1 MERKQKLG
9 YVKGVDPQERSVTA
23 YVSTF
28 EWDRM
33 QERFAK
39 GAWDLEAFKKNPVV
53 LLQHQN
59 QDFPVAKAVMIQED
73 EQGLLAKAIFHE
85 ETEEAK
91 TAFRLYETGFL
102 NAFSVGFIP
111 KGFSAETLPDGKGKG
126 LVFTQAEL
134 YEFSV
139 VSVPANPGALVSR
152 EVAEL
157 AMKMFGEGKTKKVSD
172 DSFLVLPDMKPSP
185 DGEPEDLSVALRQ
198 IKELARMVKGKPL
211 DESKLALAKNAI
223 DLLDEAIRESMGGI
237 SAEDFARLKGAVQGY
252 ADVLAGLVPAQ
263 ADVLKQTISQVAVA
277 LTGRRG

>member
-9 YVKGVDPQERSVTA
+9 HVKAVNPEERSVTA

-39 GAWDLEAFKKNPVV
+39 GAWDLEAYKKNPVV
-53 LLQHQN
+53 LLQHDGHQ
-59 QDFPVAKAVMIQED
+59 FPIGKAVSIAED
-73 EQGLLAKAIFHE
+73 EHGLLAKTVFHE

-111 KGFSAETLPDGKGKG
+111 KQFVAEDLPGGKGKG
-126 LVFTQAEL
+126 IVFTNAEL
-134 YEFSV
+134 YEYSA
-139 VSVPANPGALVSR
+139 VSIPANPGALVSL
-152 EVAEL
+152 EVAEMVQK
-157 AMKMFGEGKTKKVSD
+157 AFGEGMLKKMD
-172 DSFLVLPDMKPSP
+172 DGSFLVLPDMKPVP
-185 DGEPEDLSVALRQ
+185 AGEPEDLGVALRQ

-211 DESKLALAKNAI
+211 DESKLGLAKSAI
-223 DLLDEAIRESMGGI
+223 DLLDEAIRESSAGI
-237 SAEDFARLKGAVQGY
+237 SAEDFARIKDAVDSYGK
-252 ADVLAGLVPAQ
+252 VLASLVPAT
-263 ADVLKQTISQVAVA
+263 AELVGQTISQVATA